1 MQNKFDIKDDKCF
14 REFLRNLK
22 VLPYEFERNNL

>member
-1 MQNKFDIKDDKCF
+1 MQDKFNIKDDRCF

-22 VLPYEFERNNL
+22 VLPYEFER